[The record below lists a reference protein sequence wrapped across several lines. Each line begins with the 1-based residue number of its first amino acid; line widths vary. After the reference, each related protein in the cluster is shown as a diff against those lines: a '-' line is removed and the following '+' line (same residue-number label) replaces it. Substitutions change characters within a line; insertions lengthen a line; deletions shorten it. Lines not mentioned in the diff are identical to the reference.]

1 MAEFASDEHIA
12 SMSCEEL
19 ESFCRYMRKRCQTL
33 EFVLKMYREE
43 NARLRKKVEN
53 QAQNIRGL
61 SCRLERIAR

>member
-19 ESFCRYMRKRCQTL
+19 ESFCRYMRRKCRTL

-43 NARLRKKVEN
+43 NAQLRKKIEN
-53 QAQNIRGL
+53 QAENIRGL
-61 SCRLERIAR
+61 LKR

>member
-1 MAEFASDEHIA
+1 MAEFASDEHIS
-12 SMSCEEL
+12 SMSYEEL
-19 ESFCRYMRKRCQTL
+19 ESFCRYMRRKCQTL

-61 SCRLERIAR
+61 LKR

>member
-12 SMSCEEL
+12 SMSYEEL
-19 ESFCRYMRKRCQTL
+19 EFFCRYMRRKCQTL

-61 SCRLERIAR
+61 LKR

>member
-12 SMSCEEL
+12 SMSYEEL
-19 ESFCRYMRKRCQTL
+19 ESFCRYMWRKCQTL
-33 EFVLKMYREE
+33 ELVLKMYREE

-53 QAQNIRGL
+53 QTQNIRGL

>member
-19 ESFCRYMRKRCQTL
+19 ESFCCYMRRKCQTL

-43 NARLRKKVEN
+43 NAQLRKKIEN
-53 QAQNIRGL
+53 QAENIRGL
-61 SCRLERIAR
+61 LKR

>member
-1 MAEFASDEHIA
+1 MAEFASDEHIT

-19 ESFCRYMRKRCQTL
+19 ESFCRYMRRKCQTL

-61 SCRLERIAR
+61 LKR